1 MTNKTLFKLVYQ
13 NTQSGLQNEP
23 VTVNEML
30 TPENLVE
37 YELPMYLESV
47 SAGFPSPA
55 EDYVEG
61 KLDLNEHLIKNP
73 TATFFVRVTG
83 NSMEGAGI
91 YSGDT
96 LIVDRSINPKNSS
109 VIIAALN
116 GELTVKRLSK
126 KNNKL
131 TLYPENTNYK
141 PIEITMDM
149 EFEVWGVVTTVIHSV
164 L

>member
-1 MTNKTLFKLVYQ
+1 MTNKALYKLVYQ
-13 NTQSGLQNEP
+13 NTRQDLQEGKVLVKELLAP
-23 VTVNEML
+23 EML
-30 TPENLVE
+30 VQ
-37 YELPMYLESV
+37 YELPIYLESV

-96 LIVDRSINPKNSS
+96 LIVDRSINPKHGS
-109 VIIAALN
+109 VVIAVVN

-126 KNNKL
+126 KNNKI